1 MPNRNSHANRTPE
14 RTCVVCRNKRVVN
27 ELVSFATLREGL
39 IFDLDRSLQIR
50 KNYVCPSNECLRGLE
65 KWKKRYAKKT
75 FGAAFA
81 L

>member
-27 ELVSFATLREGL
+27 ELVSFV
-39 IFDLDRSLQIR
+39 LDRSLQIR